1 MKLMIRESSFMEDDW
16 STEIGNYIISMSWN
30 SNSRGGSYSVEVC
43 EKQSDGLC
51 GYPIY
56 KNIYSTEEQARNM
69 YNKRIRQIS
78 REVGNTV

>member
-1 MKLMIRESSFMEDDW
+1 MEDDW
-16 STEIGNYIISMSWN
+16 SAEIGNYIISMSWN

-56 KNIYSTEEQARNM
+56 KNTYATEEQARKM
-69 YNKRIRQIS
+69 YNKRIRQIK
-78 REVGNTV
+78 REVCDTV